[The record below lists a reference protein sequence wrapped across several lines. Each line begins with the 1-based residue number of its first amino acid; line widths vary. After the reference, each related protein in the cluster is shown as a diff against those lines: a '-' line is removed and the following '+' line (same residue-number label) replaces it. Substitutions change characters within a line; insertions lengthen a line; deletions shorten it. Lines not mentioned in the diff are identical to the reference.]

1 MVKLAPRGSQDPSD
15 SSLQMKVYLISIFR
29 SDNISLW
36 VENNPPNKTQ
46 LQKSMLSDYSP
57 ETTSSLNPNSGITW
71 EDNSKQKA
79 LKDKFYQS
87 TKSLKKDQTTLKLS
101 VLFWDINPEQA
112 TTTCTNNT
120 EMSLWME
127 PSVNSTWK
135 WVVITELILILF
147 QLSEQ
152 SS

>member
-57 ETTSSLNPNSGITW
+57 ETTSSLNPNSGIT
-71 EDNSKQKA
+71 
-79 LKDKFYQS
+79 
-87 TKSLKKDQTTLKLS
+87 
-101 VLFWDINPEQA
+101 
-112 TTTCTNNT
+112 
-120 EMSLWME
+120 
-127 PSVNSTWK
+127 
-135 WVVITELILILF
+135 
-147 QLSEQ
+147 
-152 SS
+152 